1 MQYLESLANGRID
14 DNLINLSYLVAILED
29 CHFVL
34 LTFADRIEPQ
44 IDRQQ
49 LLAMAQKLLQHLN
62 ILNPILLDIKDK
74 QSLQLQSHFLDN
86 ILLRNQNIQLCPSSK
101 GQRSQLIIT
110 DIQHLQILRAVNEI
124 LDFIIA
130 NILH

>member
-1 MQYLESLANGRID
+1 
-14 DNLINLSYLVAILED
+14 
-29 CHFVL
+29 
-34 LTFADRIEPQ
+34 
-44 IDRQQ
+44 
-49 LLAMAQKLLQHLN
+49 MAQKLLQHFN
-62 ILNPILLDIKDK
+62 ILNPIFLNIKDK

-86 ILLRNQNIQLCPSSK
+86 ILLRNQNIQLFPSSK